1 MALNAELTAE
11 FPPASPAREPTRV
24 HRSHEQ
30 RVVAGLVR
38 MYRPRLAGSL
48 VTLGY
53 LLVAL
58 LIYAGWKLRADWP
71 LTAESG
77 TGYALGI
84 AGGVLMLLLLLYPL
98 RKHNRRLRNLG
109 PVKYWF
115 RTHMLFGILGPL
127 LILFHCGFG
136 LGSLNSNVAL
146 FCMLAVAGSGLA
158 GRYFYTRI
166 HHGLYGRKA
175 TVEELQR
182 HSELLRRA
190 LVERLRMRPKTL
202 ERIAHFEHQVIQRR
216 HNLVSSLWT
225 MLFLGLRT
233 HLLLLGI
240 RIRFLA
246 SSRGIDTNGKTL
258 IRHISAY
265 LSSLR
270 KVAQFHFFERL
281 FSLWHLLHLP
291 LFLMLIVSGV
301 IHVIAVHMY

>member
-1 MALNAELTAE
+1 
-11 FPPASPAREPTRV
+11 
-24 HRSHEQ
+24 
-30 RVVAGLVR
+30 
-38 MYRPRLAGSL
+38 
-48 VTLGY
+48 
-53 LLVAL
+53 
-58 LIYAGWKLRADWP
+58 
-71 LTAESG
+71 
-77 TGYALGI
+77 
-84 AGGVLMLLLLLYPL
+84 
-98 RKHNRRLRNLG
+98 
-109 PVKYWF
+109 
-115 RTHMLFGILGPL
+115 MLFGILGPL
-127 LILFHCGFG
+127 FILFHCGFG

-175 TVEELQR
+175 TVGELQR

-190 LVERLRMRPKTL
+190 LVERLRMRPRTL

-216 HNLVSSLWT
+216 HNLLSSLWT
-225 MLFLGLRT
+225 MLFLGVRS

-240 RIRFLA
+240 RIRFLS
-246 SSRGIDTNGKTL
+246 SSRGIDTNSKTL

-301 IHVIAVHMY
+301 IHVVAVHMY